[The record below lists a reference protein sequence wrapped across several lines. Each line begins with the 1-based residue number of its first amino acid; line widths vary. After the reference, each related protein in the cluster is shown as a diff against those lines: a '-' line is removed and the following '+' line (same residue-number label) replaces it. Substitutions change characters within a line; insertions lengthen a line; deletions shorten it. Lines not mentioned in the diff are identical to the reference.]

1 MGRLESM
8 GCHGREP
15 LVYGGQTVPRLPR
28 TAREFVTAGI
38 LPLLVL
44 ILLLTAC
51 GGGGGVN
58 FTASDF
64 SYKVDRNSAPAGK
77 VHFTLNNSSTTYQ
90 HELWIYPSNQPKIQD
105 LIAAKDAGKD
115 VSEQEYL
122 HDVAG
127 KIEDLAPGKSAGFD
141 ADLTSATYEYACFIT
156 SNISG
161 KNQVHYE
168 LGMHGTFSVP

>member
-1 MGRLESM
+1 M
-8 GCHGREP
+8 
-15 LVYGGQTVPRLPR
+15 PRLPR

-64 SYKVDRNSAPAGK
+64 SYKVDRSNAPAGK
-77 VHFTLNNSSTTYQ
+77 VHFTRNNGSTTYQ

-105 LIAAKDAGKD
+105 LI
-115 VSEQEYL
+115 
-122 HDVAG
+122 
-127 KIEDLAPGKSAGFD
+127 PG
-141 ADLTSATYEYACFIT
+141 
-156 SNISG
+156 
-161 KNQVHYE
+161 V
-168 LGMHGTFSVP
+168 LGTGGT